1 MVAPA
6 KHEVYS
12 VAYHSESH
20 IGVMTQMHGSLWP
33 KVLPYC
39 LINMVLSGV
48 IQLLKSYDIVDL
60 SITDKGHSLMTM
72 FVAFLIVSRVNISL
86 GRYNE
91 ARGNLGVMYREAR
104 EIIQN
109 MAVLTKEDQSIGAQE
124 WRHELAYRVCILL
137 RLSMAVIDYPTTAI
151 PSWKIPELQGD
162 ERDHIMKTLTCS
174 TENGHHSSQQQTP
187 RRWAHAIRGESEEN
201 MRVPIRMAYLLRTT
215 IYSSRHRLETEFGP
229 WQYGKLFASV
239 DGFLGGYYG

>member
-1 MVAPA
+1 V
-6 KHEVYS
+6 
-12 VAYHSESH
+12 
-20 IGVMTQMHGSLWP
+20 
-33 KVLPYC
+33 
-39 LINMVLSGV
+39 VLSGT
-48 IQLLKSYDIVDL
+48 IQFLKSYDIVDL

-72 FVAFLIVSRVNISL
+72 FVAFLIVSRVSISL

-91 ARGNLGVMYREAR
+91 ARGNLGIMYREAR

-109 MAVLTKEDQSIGAQE
+109 TAVFTKEDQSEAAKE

-151 PSWKIPELQGD
+151 PSWKIPELQG
-162 ERDHIMKTLTCS
+162 EAKEYILKTLTS
-174 TENGHHSSQQQTP
+174 TDHHTSQTP
-187 RRWAHAIRGESEEN
+187 RRWAHADRGESEES

-215 IYSSRHRLETEFGP
+215 IYSSRHRLETEFGA
-229 WQYGKLFASV
+229 WQYGKLFGSV

>member
-1 MVAPA
+1 MTPV

-39 LINMVLSGV
+39 LINVVLSGTL
-48 IQLLKSYDIVDL
+48 QFLKNYDIVDL

-72 FVAFLIVSRVNISL
+72 FVAFLIVSRVSISL

-109 MAVLTKEDQSIGAQE
+109 MAVFTKEDQSQGAKE
-124 WRHELAYRVCILL
+124 WRHELAYRVCLLL

-151 PSWKIPELQGD
+151 ASWKIPELQGEAKD
-162 ERDHIMKTLTCS
+162 YIVQTLTS
-174 TENGHHSSQQQTP
+174 VDNHTSQTP
-187 RRWAHAIRGESEEN
+187 RRWAHAVRGESEES

-215 IYSSRHRLETEFGP
+215 IYSSRNRLAIEFGP

>member
-1 MVAPA
+1 MTQEGPK

-12 VAYHSESH
+12 VGYQSDNH

-39 LINMVLSGV
+39 LINVALSAT
-48 IQLLKSYDIVDL
+48 IQLLKGYGIVDL
-60 SITDKGHSLMTM
+60 SITFQGHSLMTM
-72 FVAFLIVSRVNISL
+72 FVAFLIVSRVNMSL
-86 GRYNE
+86 NRYNV

-109 MAVLTKEDQSIGAQE
+109 MAVFTKEDQSQGAQE
-124 WRHELAYRVCILL
+124 WRHELAYRVCLLL
-137 RLSMAVIDYPTTAI
+137 RLSMAVIDYPTTGI

-162 ERDHIMKTLTCS
+162 AKDYIYKTLT
-174 TENGHHSSQQQTP
+174 TTTINHHTSQTP
-187 RRWAHAIRGESEEN
+187 RRWAHADRGESEES

-215 IYSSRHRLETEFGP
+215 IYSSRNRLETELGA
-229 WQYGKLFASV
+229 WQLGKLFASV

>member
-1 MVAPA
+1 MPPV

-12 VAYHSESH
+12 VAYDSESH
-20 IGVMTQMHGSLWP
+20 IGVITQRKGSLWP

-39 LINMVLSGV
+39 LLNVALSIVLQV
-48 IQLLKSYDIVDL
+48 LKSYDIVDL

-91 ARGNLGVMYREAR
+91 ARANLGAMYREAR
-104 EIIQN
+104 ELIQN
-109 MAVLTKEDQSIGAQE
+109 VAVFTKEDQSQGAQE
-124 WRHELAYRVCILL
+124 WRHELAYRLCILL

-151 PSWKIPELQGD
+151 PSWKIPELQG
-162 ERDHIMKTLTCS
+162 EPKEEILKTLNS
-174 TENGHHSSQQQTP
+174 SDNRSSQTP
-187 RRWAHAIRGESEEN
+187 MRWAHTDRGEGEEN

-215 IYSSRHRLETEFGP
+215 IYSSRHRLATPLGA
-229 WQYGKLFASV
+229 WQYGKLFGSV